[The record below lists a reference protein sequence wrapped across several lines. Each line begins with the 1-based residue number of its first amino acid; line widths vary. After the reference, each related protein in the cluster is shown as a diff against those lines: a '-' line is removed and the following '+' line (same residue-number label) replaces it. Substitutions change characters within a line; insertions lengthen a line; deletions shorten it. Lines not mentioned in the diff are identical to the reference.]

1 MFLIHR
7 TCQIIIFS
15 NLVRRIRKWGF
26 QSHTFS
32 RHSAYLL
39 FLTKGQS
46 ILYRKKIV
54 HAQQT
59 PWPPSLI
66 DFRSLNETQIF
77 AIIVDKILCLVAE
90 TVTVE
95 VQYAGIV
102 APSPQIRF
110 ARNGMGDPRVWH
122 GFSDAFLN
130 TNTSVHSWNC
140 EAEMD
145 EDSEAEESSVCEEGK
160 WNIGEKKL
168 YLPQLV
174 TSAVINLIHRRH
186 KILSTIIANT
196 RVSLRDP
203 KSMSDGGNG
212 NCCAC
217 TIMFRRRSTSLPHI
231 QRHTS
236 ASLSSSISASQ
247 LHRMYKQVACLSK
260 ATEKPCQTGLFLIHR
275 LEISIFSYLIR
286 RIRKSGFQSHTYL
299 KALGLF
305 THSDDHIDT

>member
-1 MFLIHR
+1 MGFPITH
-7 TCQIIIFS
+7 IFKA
-15 NLVRRIRKWGF
+15 LG
-26 QSHTFS
+26 
-32 RHSAYLL
+32 LL
-39 FLTKGQS
+39 TLSDDHIDTLS
-46 ILYRKKIV
+46 KIV

-168 YLPQLV
+168 YLH
-174 TSAVINLIHRRH
+174 SKHHGDFIAVIRLQISYRSPTLFA
-186 KILSTIIANT
+186 IT
-196 RVSLRDP
+196 R
-203 KSMSDGGNG
+203 
-212 NCCAC
+212 
-217 TIMFRRRSTSLPHI
+217 TRSHFIP
-231 QRHTS
+231 
-236 ASLSSSISASQ
+236 
-247 LHRMYKQVACLSK
+247 Y
-260 ATEKPCQTGLFLIHR
+260 G
-275 LEISIFSYLIR
+275 
-286 RIRKSGFQSHTYL
+286 
-299 KALGLF
+299 
-305 THSDDHIDT
+305 

>member
-1 MFLIHR
+1 MFRLLFLIHR
-7 TCQIIIFS
+7 TCEIIIFS

-46 ILYRKKIV
+46 IHRRSKIV

-174 TSAVINLIHRRH
+174 TSAVTVSATRH
-186 KILSTIIANT
+186 KILSTIIANIW
-196 RVSLRDP
+196 VSLRDL
-203 KSMSDGGNG
+203 KSMSDGGHG
-212 NCCAC
+212 VCCAC
-217 TIMFRRRSTSLPHI
+217 TIFFRRCSTSLPHI
-231 QRHTS
+231 QNFP
-236 ASLSSSISASQ
+236 L
-247 LHRMYKQVACLSK
+247 LHCLH
-260 ATEKPCQTGLFLIHR
+260 PFLLHNSMNI
-275 LEISIFSYLIR
+275 LTCSC
-286 RIRKSGFQSHTYL
+286 
-299 KALGLF
+299 
-305 THSDDHIDT
+305 